1 MKYSDCFLCMLFH
14 GIELCYHKIFRIWCS
29 HMKDHVNEER
39 ERKKK
44 AIFDGMSPRRRLR
57 ILEKVGYENWDPFQ
71 EPKYPI
77 DLREQNTKQKA
88 MALSR
93 EFLEDCGIKDC
104 SDEYI
109 KAVREISRGLVRGE
123 ERYRAMFE
131 FCCWYHD
138 EKGKDESRR

>member
-1 MKYSDCFLCMLFH
+1 MVIYNERKNRCC
-14 GIELCYHKIFRIWCS
+14 E
-29 HMKDHVNEER
+29 MKDNLEKER

-44 AIFDGMSPRRRLR
+44 AIFKSMSPKRQQK
-57 ILEKVGYENWDPFQ
+57 ILKKVGYENWDPFQ

-77 DLREQNTKQKA
+77 DLREQKAEQMA

-93 EFLEDCGIKDC
+93 EFLEGCGIEEY

-109 KAVREISRGLVRGE
+109 QAVREISKGLIKDE

-131 FCCWYHD
+131 FCYWYRNKKR
-138 EKGKDESRR
+138 EG